1 MARTSL
7 ARLNASRAAAVH
19 APACR
24 APAILRSMRF
34 PALAGAA
41 FLTLAA
47 CNSTPPAP
55 APLELPAHAAAD
67 PALVPL
73 EFLAGRWICVNPN
86 QTVNEE
92 HWTAPRGKCMVGA
105 FRQVRRDGKCAFVEV
120 SQISVEEGALVLRLR
135 HLHGQL
141 EVPDNQKDI
150 SMFALRALAPRR
162 VEFAG
167 TGSAEGVAA
176 VIYERPDDDT
186 LLQTIEFDPVKTKEK
201 PFTSKY
207 MRER

>member
-1 MARTSL
+1 
-7 ARLNASRAAAVH
+7 
-19 APACR
+19 
-24 APAILRSMRF
+24 MRF
-34 PALAGAA
+34 PALAAAA